1 MDACAVPGLT
11 PVDDALTQ
19 LLAAITPLQTHE
31 EIPLDQALGRVLAAP
46 VTSALNIPPADNSA
60 MDGYAM
66 KADDAL
72 AGKVLTQVGTVFAG
86 HPFTGVVQA
95 GQCVRIMTGAP
106 LPSSVDTVIMQE
118 NTQQADDQITLLQDA
133 KIGSCVRRAG
143 EDIQQGQTVLHTGRR
158 LRAADIGLL
167 ASVGCARVLVYSQV
181 TVALL
186 STGDELKAVGEPLA
200 DGQFYESN
208 GPTLKAAL
216 QRMGVQVLDYGIVP
230 DDIEKLTRAFNDAN
244 EKADVVITSG
254 GVSVGDA
261 DYTKDVLNTLG
272 KIQFWKLAIKPGKP
286 FAFGQLGK
294 SYFIGLPGN
303 PVSALVTLH
312 QLARP
317 MLVKLSGAQAEAP
330 LRLTATAT
338 APLKKSPGR
347 TDFQRGI
354 YQINQQGLLEV
365 SATGAQ
371 GSGILSS
378 ISAANCYIVL
388 EQMRGA
394 VAAGE
399 TVTIEPFDEVLR

>member
-1 MDACAVPGLT
+1 MDACAIPGLT

-133 KIGSCVRRAG
+133 KMGSCVRRAG

-286 FAFGQLGK
+286 FAFGQLSK

>member
-133 KIGSCVRRAG
+133 RIGSCVRRAG

-244 EKADVVITSG
+244 DKADVVITSG

-272 KIQFWKLAIKPGKP
+272 EIQFWKLAIKPGKP

>member
-244 EKADVVITSG
+244 DKADVVITSG

-286 FAFGQLGK
+286 FAFGQLSK

>member
-286 FAFGQLGK
+286 FAFGQLSK